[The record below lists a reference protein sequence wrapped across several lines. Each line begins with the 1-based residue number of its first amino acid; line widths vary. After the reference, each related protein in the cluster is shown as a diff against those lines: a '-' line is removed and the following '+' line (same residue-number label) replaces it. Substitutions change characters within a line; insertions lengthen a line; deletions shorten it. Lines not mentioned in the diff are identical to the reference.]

1 MVLNKKSVLITGCS
15 EGGIGAALARAFLA
29 HDYHVFA
36 TLRNTSKA
44 GTLATTPGIEIL
56 ELEVTSQESIS
67 NCAKLVTDRT
77 GGSLD
82 VLINNAGAD
91 FVMPLLDVDVQEAR
105 KLFDLNVWSILT
117 MTQTFTPLLINS
129 KGCICNIASIMAL
142 GPFPYSGEFI
152 HLLR

>member
-1 MVLNKKSVLITGCS
+1 MAINKKTVLITGCS
-15 EGGIGAALARAFLA
+15 DGGIGAALARAFLSQN
-29 HDYHVFA
+29 YHVFA

-44 GTLATTPGIEIL
+44 GSLANTPGVEIL

-67 NCAKLVTDRT
+67 KCVKLVSDRT
-77 GGSLD
+77 GSSLD

-117 MTQTFTPLLINS
+117 MTQAFTPMLLKT

-142 GPFPYSGEFI
+142 GPFPYSGRFV
-152 HLLR
+152 HDRS